1 MKLHRGSKDSYSK
14 KKKINGKKRTITIK
28 QYSMKA
34 TVLLLLF
41 IRIKYITLQSKSL
54 PDFTPWRQQRGHKI
68 MQIVLSL

>member
-1 MKLHRGSKDSYSK
+1 
-14 KKKINGKKRTITIK
+14 
-28 QYSMKA
+28 MKA
-34 TVLLLLF
+34 TLVLLLF